1 MHGSAIGVHGN
12 AWEHSGSAIG
22 INGNAWEHSGSPWDS
37 MPRGIHRDMSEI
49 RSRPGQW
56 GSQAQCTGLGIT
68 PQCAVARG
76 AQAHAFEGLIERNPP
91 SHTLSPSARLPPRY
105 GM

>member
-1 MHGSAIGVHGN
+1 MGMHGSTLGVHESAIGVDGN

-56 GSQAQCTGLGIT
+56 GVPGAMGRVFISCARESDELFAGFLRLQAIW
-68 PQCAVARG
+68 
-76 AQAHAFEGLIERNPP
+76 
-91 SHTLSPSARLPPRY
+91 
-105 GM
+105 